1 MQDIMQNYESIRQV
15 INDVTLMDNRFLNKA
30 LDGNIPATQRML
42 RIMLNNDKIK
52 VRKVGVQ
59 QWLQNL
65 YGHSAQL
72 DILAE
77 DENGIQFN
85 VEIQRNDEGASV
97 KRARF
102 YCGALDMH
110 FLDTGEKYEALPEA
124 YVIFITEND
133 VLKKGWPL
141 YNVQRC
147 LTDNGEVFEDGSHV
161 VYVNAACQDDT
172 PLGRLMQELNCKD
185 PNKMHYKELAD
196 TVNYFK
202 TTKEGEV
209 NMTSVIEI
217 YAENKAKEAVAKA
230 EKQAA
235 KKAAKAT
242 KKAAEKAAHQSNV
255 EFAKN
260 LLAEGMSEEF
270 IVRTTK
276 LSEEEVR
283 ALAAKQSA

>member
-77 DENGIQFN
+77 DENGTQFN
-85 VEIQRNDEGASV
+85 VEIQRNDEGASA

-124 YVIFITEND
+124 YVIFITEHD

-147 LTDNGEVFEDGSHV
+147 LIGNGEVFEDGSHV
-161 VYVNAACQDDT
+161 VYVNAACQEDT
-172 PLGRLMQELNCKD
+172 PLGRLMQDLNCKD

-202 TTKEGEV
+202 TTKEGEA
-209 NMTSVIEI
+209 NMASVIEM
-217 YAENKAKEAVAKA
+217 YAKNQAEKVAAKVAEETAYQRNIEVAKEM
-230 EKQAA
+230 
-235 KKAAKAT
+235 
-242 KKAAEKAAHQSNV
+242 
-255 EFAKN
+255 
-260 LLAEGMSEEF
+260 LADNMSIEVVTR
-270 IVRTTK
+270 ISK
-276 LSEEEVR
+276 LSEDEVR

>member
-77 DENGIQFN
+77 DENGTQFN

-172 PLGRLMQELNCKD
+172 PLGRLMQDLNCKD

-202 TTKEGEV
+202 TTKEGEA
-209 NMTSVIEI
+209 NMASVIEM
-217 YAENKAKEAVAKA
+217 YAKNQAEKVAAKVAEETAYQRNIEVAKEM
-230 EKQAA
+230 
-235 KKAAKAT
+235 
-242 KKAAEKAAHQSNV
+242 
-255 EFAKN
+255 
-260 LLAEGMSEEF
+260 LADNMSIEVVTR
-270 IVRTTK
+270 ISK
-276 LSEEEVR
+276 LSEDEVR

>member
-1 MQDIMQNYESIRQV
+1 MLDIMQNYESIRQ
-15 INDVTLMDNRFLNKA
+15 IIHDVTLMNNRFLNKA

-42 RIMLNNDKIK
+42 RIILNNDKIK

-77 DENGIQFN
+77 DENGTQFN
-85 VEIQRNDEGASV
+85 VEIQRNDEGASA

-133 VLKKGWPL
+133 VLKKGWPI

-172 PLGRLMQELNCKD
+172 PLGRLMQDLNCKD
-185 PNKMHYKELAD
+185 PAKMHYKELAD
-196 TVNYFK
+196 RVNYFK
-202 TTKEGEV
+202 TSKEGEID
-209 NMTSVIEI
+209 MTDIIEMYAKN
-217 YAENKAKEAVAKA
+217 YAEKVA
-230 EKQAA
+230 EKV
-235 KKAAKAT
+235 
-242 KKAAEKAAHQSNV
+242 AEETAHQSNV
-255 EFAKN
+255 EIAKN
-260 LLAEGMSEEF
+260 LLAEGMSEDF

-283 ALAAKQSA
+283 ALSAKQSA

>member
-1 MQDIMQNYESIRQV
+1 MERS
-15 INDVTLMDNRFLNKA
+15 FLNKA

-77 DENGIQFN
+77 DENGTQFN
-85 VEIQRNDEGASV
+85 VEIQRNDEGASA

-110 FLDTGEKYEALPEA
+110 FLDTGEKYEALPDA
-124 YVIFITEND
+124 YVIFITESD
-133 VLKKGWPL
+133 VFKEGRPI
-141 YNVQRC
+141 YNVERSI
-147 LTDNGEVFEDGSHV
+147 NESGKAFGDGSHI

-172 PLGRLMQELNCKD
+172 PLGRLMQDFNCND
-185 PNKMHYKELAD
+185 PAKMHYKELAD
-196 TVNYFK
+196 RVNYFK
-202 TTKEGEV
+202 TSKEGEID
-209 NMTSVIEI
+209 MTDIIEA
-217 YAENKAKEAVAKA
+217 YANNKA
-230 EKQAA
+230 EKA
-235 KKAAKAT
+235 AAKA
-242 KKAAEKAAHQSNV
+242 AEEAAHQSNV
-255 EFAKN
+255 EVAKN
-260 LLAEGMSEEF
+260 LLAEGMNEDF

-276 LSEEEVR
+276 LSLEEVR
-283 ALAAKQSA
+283 VLAAKQSA